1 MKCISYNK
9 KMGEIINN
17 TLAELI
23 ISSIAELKRKRKESV
38 RRKKHINAQKS
49 GGNSNSVNPVSI
61 GISNIIANSK
71 PIKNKKNKEA
81 KKELKLEEAAEEAE
95 DGKEK
100 ESLGGYGTIKHYN
113 GMLPYVQYANYG
125 KIWSHIGAFA
135 SKSAYENPLERASLR
150 SSMSE
155 STGILVSMEVI
166 EKAQKHFKYFVRG
179 DIMGD
184 IGYVPPF
191 GSGIDSKDW
200 EKYRLMTQMSVYMPL
215 LKLMR
220 SII

>member
-1 MKCISYNK
+1 MSAIRR
-9 KMGEIINN
+9 
-17 TLAELI
+17 TLVELTLKG
-23 ISSIAELKRKRKESV
+23 IAELKRKKTRPKRQSIMQAGQ
-38 RRKKHINAQKS
+38 RNAIAAS
-49 GGNSNSVNPVSI
+49 
-61 GISNIIANSK
+61 ISNIINNSK
-71 PIKNKKNKEA
+71 QAKASKKAKENK
-81 KKELKLEEAAEEAE
+81 LDLEEAAEDAE
-95 DGKEK
+95 TPKSKGH
-100 ESLGGYGTIKHYN
+100 LGGYGTIKSYSGISHYTA
-113 GMLPYVQYANYG
+113 YTDYS

-135 SKSAYENPLERASLR
+135 SKSAYQNPLERASLR

-166 EKAQKHFKYFVRG
+166 DKAQKHFKYFVRG

-220 SII
+220 SVA